1 MNLQKLVQEKEIQI
15 KKVVDEINQLQQL
28 LNNKNQ
34 EVLRLDGALR
44 QLQEL
49 DKETKKNKEEN
60 NKQG

>member
-1 MNLQKLVQEKEIQI
+1 MDLQKIIKEKEEQI

-34 EVLRLDGALR
+34 EALRLDGALK

-49 DKETKKNKEEN
+49 IQKDKKDNE
-60 NKQG
+60 G